1 MLHISLGGG
10 GTFFF
15 FLRRVRRS
23 QQLPAAIPRRRKLSP
38 RRGKKADVSAQSQG
52 QMDSWRCGVC
62 GNRIYLAAAIRS
74 AYARSHVRN
83 FVSGRRR
90 CQLSFKEAL
99 HGLAEWARHART
111 EPGEAAQLW
120 YRGTVGPIARVY
132 GPGGASVRPRR
143 RVATRVSIVSGIEKK
158 DDLPRLF
165 WFSVG
170 A

>member
-1 MLHISLGGG
+1 M
-10 GTFFF
+10 
-15 FLRRVRRS
+15 S
-23 QQLPAAIPRRRKLSP
+23 QR
-38 RRGKKADVSAQSQG
+38 
-52 QMDSWRCGVC
+52 
-62 GNRIYLAAAIRS
+62 
-74 AYARSHVRN
+74 
-83 FVSGRRR
+83 RRR

-158 DDLPRLF
+158 DDLCAIETSPARGGVRPH
-165 WFSVG
+165 WGITVIPTCG
-170 A
+170 AAPAPVMPQVRRTWGRAESRENPQVQRAINADSLSALSG

>member
-1 MLHISLGGG
+1 MQLH
-10 GTFFF
+10 
-15 FLRRVRRS
+15 
-23 QQLPAAIPRRRKLSP
+23 AAIPQPAELSP
-38 RRGKKADVSAQSQG
+38 RREKKADVSAQSWG
-52 QMDSWRCGVC
+52 QMDCWQCGVC

-158 DDLPRLF
+158 DDVQRKQLHWALQAAALRTHCH
-165 WFSVG
+165 
-170 A
+170 